1 MFGIMKE
8 NKELK
13 QKVEEL
19 ETLIL
24 IRQVEIFNLQAQINE
39 MKKEKNVEIIRETSE
54 N

>member
-1 MFGIMKE
+1 MFGIIKE

-24 IRQVEIFNLQAQINE
+24 IRQVEIFNLQSQIDE
-39 MKKEKNVEIIRETSE
+39 IKKEKEKKEDI
-54 N
+54 

>member
-24 IRQVEIFNLQAQINE
+24 IRQVEIFNLQTQIDE
-39 MKKEKNVEIIRETSE
+39 MKKEKKE
-54 N
+54 